1 MINDI
6 DDGMQPMAG
15 SIEAKDRFAV
25 APPVIHLQSTTLD
38 GHGVIHLKM

>member
-25 APPVIHLQSTTLD
+25 APP
-38 GHGVIHLKM
+38 GHSLTIEKTIWE